1 MMLFVKSFDL
11 YEEEKVKGLETA
23 ALGSGT
29 LSPSLLLTDDD
40 VHSATHTYS
49 NHKPGSFLSM

>member
-1 MMLFVKSFDL
+1 MMLFVKTFDL
-11 YEEEKVKGLETA
+11 YEEEKVKGLGTA

-40 VHSATHTYS
+40 VHSATHKYS